1 MAQVTIELENHLA
14 EKLNKLVSF
23 FGDKETL
30 FASFI
35 EYHKKKAQ
43 REISRMQQDLDK
55 FEEKYKMSSTI
66 FFEQFESG
74 KLDDSQ
80 DFILWSG
87 IYEMQLAS
95 KQKLQELI

>member
-35 EYHKKKAQ
+35 EYHKKKAE

-55 FEEKYKMSSTI
+55 FEEKYKMSSPI

-74 KLDDSQ
+74 KLNDSH

-87 IYEMQLAS
+87 IYEMQLAR